1 MKLFGTL
8 REKPWLHPPV
18 AAGMG
23 VDVPALDPQGPA
35 RMALRFILAIVGVLF
50 FLFIITFLSRS
61 QYPDFRALA
70 GAPWQPFTDASR
82 LWFNTAILA
91 CASIAMQLGL
101 VSARRGHLNAA
112 VGAVSAAVFFTLGF
126 LFAQYLLWQYLQG
139 MGFYLSTNPAES
151 YFYVLTALHGLH
163 LLGGLVVL
171 AYVVFR
177 VWHDGHPGSLAGPL
191 QLCASY
197 WHFLFGVWL
206 VLFALLTSRTETI
219 NALAALCGFG
229 VA

>member
-8 REKPWLHPPV
+8 REKPWVHQPLM
-18 AAGMG
+18 AGAQT
-23 VDVPALDPQGPA
+23 DVPALQPQGPA
-35 RMALRFILAIVGVLF
+35 RIALRFILAIVGVLF

-61 QYPDFRALA
+61 QYPDFIALA

-91 CASIAMQLGL
+91 CASIAMQAGL

-112 VGAVSAAVFFTLGF
+112 VAAVSAAVFFTLGF
-126 LFAQYLLWQYLQG
+126 LFAQYMLWQYLQG
-139 MGFYLSTNPAES
+139 MGFYLNSNPADS
-151 YFYVLTALHGLH
+151 YFYLLTAVHGLH

-171 AYVVFR
+171 AYVVLR
-177 VWHDGHPGSLAGPL
+177 VRLDGSPAGLGAPL
-191 QLCASY
+191 QLCATY
-197 WHFLFGVWL
+197 WHFLFAVWL
-206 VLFALLTSRTETI
+206 VLFALLTSRAETI

-229 VA
+229 GS